1 MLQTI
6 EAEILPNGHVMFL
19 EPLHL
24 AHKVKA
30 FVTILS
36 DNFTNTATQNTPPN
50 SGNAL
55 LSLLNT
61 EPFTSP
67 SNSNT
72 HELDQTILANRNAWN
87 D

>member
-6 EAEILPNGHVMFL
+6 EAEIMPNGHVMFL

-36 DNFTNTATQNTPPN
+36 DNFSHTNQVQASN
-50 SGNAL
+50 SGKELIDL
-55 LSLLNT
+55 LCSET
-61 EPFTSP
+61 FASAPKSD
-67 SNSNT
+67 SQ
-72 HELDQTILANRNAWN
+72 ELDQTILANRNAWN